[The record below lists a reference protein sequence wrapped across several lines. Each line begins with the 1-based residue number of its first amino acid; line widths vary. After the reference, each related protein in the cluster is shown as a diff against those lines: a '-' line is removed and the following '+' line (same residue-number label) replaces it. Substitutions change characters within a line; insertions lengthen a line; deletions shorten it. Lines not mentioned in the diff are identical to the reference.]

1 MASPPANGTKTSR
14 WGAFLAGVESRLDTI
29 LADED
34 QPAGRPRV
42 EGTQQMQSG
51 RQDSMAPP
59 SLPKAIGESISR
71 PSSTSRAQDRLNEKM
86 AKAMANRTL
95 KRMEDKSPA
104 RSTLPS
110 RNETPVNGIASSRQS
125 SEINRDSTTMEQDR
139 PSSESLRD
147 QEALEVPVESKQE
160 RQPRAATKQDL
171 AAQIIDT
178 PSSRL
183 SFDSHRSSSIRP
195 SLDLPRPSIEV
206 RSPSKANGVMPER
219 DVKAS
224 SDYDQTIK
232 QMQSDYEAAELRRQ
246 EEVHTYLERIDALQ
260 SKLQYLTKE
269 AAEMA
274 KNAKAEASPGSIEDK
289 VAVKDE
295 KIALLLEEGHKLSQT
310 EMKHMSIIK
319 KLRAKSLEDDKRTAE
334 MKRVSEK
341 HEQAAQ
347 NALDRAKRAEET
359 EKRASEKVRGL
370 PKLIRDLE
378 TMKAERDAQDSL
390 IQDLQAQLSEAT
402 SAARQA
408 EEKMQAE
415 ALQSERKRTADLVEE
430 LSKNTIDREVAER
443 QHQIELRELRETLER
458 DKERARIA
466 EIERQGEQSILEG
479 RLEAYR
485 ARAEEASAGS
495 GGHVHAKLL
504 RQIETL
510 QNQYSLASENWQGI
524 ESSLLA
530 RAAGLEKERDEVA
543 IREADARRKARENNM
558 RSLRAEE
565 ELERATTRTQDLDHE
580 TSQQRLQLA
589 SLREKVAKAEAETVA
604 ARKELTAQRE
614 YLEAKQAQSSEGNT
628 IYQQD
633 DSYRN
638 TPDMQRHPCH
648 TESPV
653 TSSHNRKASNADK
666 ASPHNS
672 RRLPGLAITGA
683 SADRP
688 LSRRSS
694 TQPFHHSSD
703 HHRSLSRQDSMSFIA
718 NGGIP
723 ETPSIQIDHQDDFF
737 DGVGTP
743 ATPERTINDM
753 ISVSTAGAGPSVQ
766 LVERMSAAVRRLESD
781 KAAHKDELA
790 RLSTQRDEARE
801 QIVGL
806 MKEAEEKRAAES
818 RARKLA
824 QEVTDLNARY
834 LTTLEMLGEKSE
846 KVDELKADVA
856 DLKEMYKELV
866 DRTMK

>member
-1 MASPPANGTKTSR
+1 MASPPANGAKTSR

-34 QPAGRPRV
+34 QPAGRPRA
-42 EGTQQMQSG
+42 EGPQQVQSG
-51 RQDSMAPP
+51 RQDSMPPP
-59 SLPKAIGESISR
+59 SLLKASGESISR
-71 PSSTSRAQDRLNEKM
+71 PSSTSRTQDRLNEKM
-86 AKAMANRTL
+86 AKAMANRNL

-104 RSTLPS
+104 ISTLPS
-110 RNETPVNGIASSRQS
+110 RTATPVNGIASSRQS
-125 SEINRDSTTMEQDR
+125 SEINRDSTTIEQDR

-147 QEALEVPVESKQE
+147 QEAPEILVESKQDG
-160 RQPRAATKQDL
+160 QPRAATTQDL

-183 SFDSHRSSSIRP
+183 SFDSHRSSSVRP

-206 RSPSKANGVMPER
+206 RSPSKANGVILER
-219 DVKAS
+219 AVKAS
-224 SDYDQTIK
+224 SDYDKNIK

-269 AAEMA
+269 AAKMA
-274 KNAKAEASPGSIEDK
+274 KNAKEEASPGSIEDRM
-289 VAVKDE
+289 AVKDE
-295 KIALLLEEGHKLSQT
+295 KIALLMEEGHKLSQT

-370 PKLIRDLE
+370 PKLMRDLE
-378 TMKAERDAQDSL
+378 TLKAEHDAQDSL
-390 IQDLQAQLSEAT
+390 IQDLQAQLSVAT

-415 ALQSERKRTADLVEE
+415 ALQSERKRTADLREE
-430 LSKNTIDREVAER
+430 LSKTNVDREVAER
-443 QHQIELRELRETLER
+443 QYQMELRDLRETSER

-466 EIERQGEQSILEG
+466 EIERQGEQSILES
-479 RLEAYR
+479 RLEAYL

-495 GGHVHAKLL
+495 GGHVQAKLL

-530 RAAGLEKERDEVA
+530 RAAGLEKERDELA
-543 IREADARRKARENNM
+543 MREADARRKVRENNVIS
-558 RSLRAEE
+558 RRAEE
-565 ELERATTRTQDLDHE
+565 ELERTTARTQDLDHE

-589 SLREKVAKAEAETVA
+589 SLREKLAKAEAEIVA

-638 TPDMQRHPCH
+638 TPEIQRHPCH

-653 TSSHNRKASNADK
+653 TSSRNRKASNADK

-672 RRLPGLAITGA
+672 RRLQGLAITGA
-683 SADRP
+683 STDRP
-688 LSRRSS
+688 LS
-694 TQPFHHSSD
+694 Q
-703 HHRSLSRQDSMSFIA
+703 
-718 NGGIP
+718 
-723 ETPSIQIDHQDDFF
+723 TPSIQIDHQDDFF
-737 DGVGTP
+737 DEVGTP

-766 LVERMSAAVRRLESD
+766 LVERMSAAVRRLESE